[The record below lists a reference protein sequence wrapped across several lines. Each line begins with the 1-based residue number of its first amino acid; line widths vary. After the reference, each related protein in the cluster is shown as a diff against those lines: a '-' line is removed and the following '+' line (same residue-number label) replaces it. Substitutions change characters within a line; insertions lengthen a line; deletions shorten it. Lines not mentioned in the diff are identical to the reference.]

1 MKTLTGHAGYI
12 EGTGV
17 VICGGAV
24 ARQTETLKVASTKS
38 IKAKKR
44 LTSKRSRIKRISGLR
59 KLFVVVASSKVT
71 LNLNVLRTQI

>member
-24 ARQTETLKVASTKS
+24 ARQTETLKVT
-38 IKAKKR
+38 
-44 LTSKRSRIKRISGLR
+44 GLIGF
-59 KLFVVVASSKVT
+59 KMLGCKY
-71 LNLNVLRTQI
+71 